1 MALMEVDFVGW
12 LSISKYWWGGW
23 KKARQ
28 HYSVNDQ
35 ESKISLLS
43 SPSVVNGGTTC
54 TCPGP
59 SSYSIKVYP
68 SDFSRA
74 ARLNIAKP
82 LSHNRRPFDLR
93 LFEFFT
99 LHSYFLLSPR
109 QDFTSFAPLCFAL
122 YAQCRPSLEAGI
134 CPILSPLSSWRPW
147 RTDRPGW
154 FQSVP
159 CALNLPS

>member
-1 MALMEVDFVGW
+1 MALMDVDFVGW
-12 LSISKYWWGGW
+12 LSISKDWWGGW

-68 SDFSRA
+68 LDFSRT

-82 LSHNRRPFDLR
+82 LSHNGRPFVSLNFP
-93 LFEFFT
+93 L
-99 LHSYFLLSPR
+99 SFLLPKFS
-109 QDFTSFAPLCFAL
+109 
-122 YAQCRPSLEAGI
+122 RP
-134 CPILSPLSSWRPW
+134 
-147 RTDRPGW
+147 
-154 FQSVP
+154 
-159 CALNLPS
+159 

>member
-1 MALMEVDFVGW
+1 MALMDVDFVGW
-12 LSISKYWWGGW
+12 LSISKDWWGGW

-68 SDFSRA
+68 LDFSRT

-82 LSHNRRPFDLR
+82 LSQAKTFDLR
-93 LFEFFT
+93 LF
-99 LHSYFLLSPR
+99 
-109 QDFTSFAPLCFAL
+109 
-122 YAQCRPSLEAGI
+122 
-134 CPILSPLSSWRPW
+134 
-147 RTDRPGW
+147 
-154 FQSVP
+154 
-159 CALNLPS
+159 